1 VCVANDN
8 DFLHNSFNVG
18 IFLGVSIMAILF
30 GTSGDDNIFGTSNND
45 DIFGREGSDNIY
57 GGLGNDNLFGESGND
72 NIYGDSGNDNLGSG
86 DGLDV
91 IYGGE
96 GDDILNANGQGDDQ
110 LFGGMGNDSY
120 YVSRTTDSIIEAS
133 NQGIDTVKSSV
144 TYNLSQSS
152 ANVENLVLS
161 ETANING
168 TGNSLDNQITG
179 NSGNNILIGSIGKD
193 TLSGLDGND
202 ALLGGAGNDILTG
215 GSGSDQFV
223 FDQSSLP
230 GAGVDTITDFD
241 LFSDKIILGKTI
253 FSSLET
259 GAGSPAMGGSPLEA
273 GDFSII
279 YEAATSEA
287 TIAASSL
294 YEIVYNP
301 VTGSLFYNPNANT
314 AGFGADGG
322 LFATIVGSPDY
333 LDNGSFRVIF

>member
-1 VCVANDN
+1 
-8 DFLHNSFNVG
+8 
-18 IFLGVSIMAILF
+18 MAILY
-30 GTSGDDNIFGTSNND
+30 GTSGDDNIFGGGNND
-45 DIFGREGSDNIY
+45 YIYGYSGNDNIFGGGGSDNIY
-57 GGLGNDNLFGESGND
+57 GDLGNDNLFGDGGDD
-72 NIYGDSGNDNLGSG
+72 NIYGDSGNDNLGGG

-110 LFGGMGNDSY
+110 LYGGMGNDSY
-120 YVSRTTDSIIEAS
+120 YVSRTTDSITEGS
-133 NQGIDTVKSSV
+133 NQGIDTVRSSV
-144 TYNLSQSS
+144 TYILSPSNANL
-152 ANVENLVLS
+152 ENLVL
-161 ETANING
+161 TGATNTNG
-168 TGNSLDNQITG
+168 TGNGLDNQITG

-259 GAGSPAMGGSPLEA
+259 GAGSPAMGGSPLGA
-273 GDFSII
+273 GDFSTI
-279 YEAATSEA
+279 YEAAASEA

-294 YEIVYNP
+294 YEIVYNA

-333 LDNGSFRVIF
+333 LDNGSFRVIY